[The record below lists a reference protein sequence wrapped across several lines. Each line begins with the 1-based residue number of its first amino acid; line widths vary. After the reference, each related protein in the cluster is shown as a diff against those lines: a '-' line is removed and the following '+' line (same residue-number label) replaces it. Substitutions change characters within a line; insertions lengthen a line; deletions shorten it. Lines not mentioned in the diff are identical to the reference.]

1 MENAPASLHSLDV
14 KSRDMRGQK
23 YVLQVA
29 PEDCTGCNLCVEVCP
44 AKDRQNPEIKAI
56 NMMSRL
62 EHVEEEKSITIS
74 SSTCQK
80 STVANWNVIDI
91 RTSQLI
97 TPLFEY
103 SGACSGCGETP
114 YIKLLISSMATG
126 C

>member
-44 AKDRQNPEIKAI
+44 AKDRQNPQIKAI

-62 EHVEEEKSITIS
+62 EHVEEEKVNYDF
-74 SSTCQK
+74 SSTYRK
-80 STVANWNVIDI
+80 SIAANWN
-91 RTSQLI
+91 
-97 TPLFEY
+97 
-103 SGACSGCGETP
+103 G
-114 YIKLLISSMATG
+114 LISAHRSSLRRCLNIPAPVPAAVKRRI
-126 C
+126 